1 MILDTVTRGMKA
13 LLNGNEITIYERT
26 VLESML
32 DQANRRGNL
41 TEKQVRFYNS
51 IASNYTENALME
63 KREWEAGFV
72 DKKLD
77 DLMIIA
83 RYYKAQGSYFLALV
97 EKILSDDN
105 YIPNKSQYHK
115 LCENKYA
122 QKVLTEHYKEPK
134 FEVGQQV
141 YLVSKA
147 PPPYAMRQTFKRG
160 GIILRANA
168 EPIENSCKGAKKY
181 LVLPIGDPHGV
192 VIEERWLKSRRGRK
206 ARENLEES
214 HHKGFSFSFCL
225 QLDMIKRHQARNR
238 LQLPWTTF

>member
-1 MILDTVTRGMKA
+1 MSLDAITGGMRA
-13 LLNGNEITIYERT
+13 LLNNNEITNYERT

-72 DKKLD
+72 GKKLD

-97 EKILSDDN
+97 DKILSDDS
-105 YIPNKSQYHK
+105 YIPNKSQYRK

-147 PPPYAMRQTFKRG
+147 PSVRLDLQRG

-206 ARENLEES
+206 TRENV
-214 HHKGFSFSFCL
+214 
-225 QLDMIKRHQARNR
+225 
-238 LQLPWTTF
+238 TTHLTEAATLLAALGATP

>member
-97 EKILSDDN
+97 EKIT
-105 YIPNKSQYHK
+105 IF
-115 LCENKYA
+115 
-122 QKVLTEHYKEPK
+122 LTR
-134 FEVGQQV
+134 
-141 YLVSKA
+141 VSTISFV
-147 PPPYAMRQTFKRG
+147 RTSTLKRFSRSTTRSPS
-160 GIILRANA
+160 LR
-168 EPIENSCKGAKKY
+168 
-181 LVLPIGDPHGV
+181 
-192 VIEERWLKSRRGRK
+192 
-206 ARENLEES
+206 
-214 HHKGFSFSFCL
+214 
-225 QLDMIKRHQARNR
+225 
-238 LQLPWTTF
+238 

>member
-1 MILDTVTRGMKA
+1 MSLDAITGSMRA
-13 LLNGNEITIYERT
+13 LLNNNEITNYERT

-41 TEKQVRFYNS
+41 SEKQVRFYNS
-51 IASNYTENALME
+51 IASNYTENALVE

-72 DKKLD
+72 GKKLD

-97 EKILSDDN
+97 DKILSDDS
-105 YIPNKSQYHK
+105 YIPNKSQYRK

-122 QKVLTEHYKEPK
+122 QKVLTEHYKDPK

-147 PPPYAMRQTFKRG
+147 PSVRLNLQRG
-160 GIILRANA
+160 GIVLRANA

-192 VIEERWLKSRRGRK
+192 VVEERWLKSRRDKKNERR
-206 ARENLEES
+206 A
-214 HHKGFSFSFCL
+214 
-225 QLDMIKRHQARNR
+225 
-238 LQLPWTTF
+238 

>member
-1 MILDTVTRGMKA
+1 MSLDAITGGMRA
-13 LLNGNEITIYERT
+13 LLSNNEITNYERT
-26 VLESML
+26 VLQSML

-41 TEKQVRFYNS
+41 SKKQVKFYNS
-51 IASNYTENALME
+51 IASNYTENALAE

-72 DKKLD
+72 GKKLD

-97 EKILSDDN
+97 EKILSDDS
-105 YIPNKSQYHK
+105 YIPNKSQYRK

-147 PPPYAMRQTFKRG
+147 PHRYAMRQTLQRG

-168 EPIENSCKGAKKY
+168 GPIENSCKGAKKY

-192 VIEERWLKSRRGRK
+192 VVEERWLKSRRDKKNERR
-206 ARENLEES
+206 A
-214 HHKGFSFSFCL
+214 
-225 QLDMIKRHQARNR
+225 
-238 LQLPWTTF
+238 

>member
-1 MILDTVTRGMKA
+1 MSLDAITGGMRA
-13 LLNGNEITIYERT
+13 LLNNNEITNYERT

-32 DQANRRGNL
+32 DQANRRGKL
-41 TEKQVRFYNS
+41 SEKQVKFYNS
-51 IASNYTENALME
+51 IASNYTENALAE

-72 DKKLD
+72 GKKLD

-97 EKILSDDN
+97 EKILSDDS
-105 YIPNKSQYHK
+105 YIPNKSQYRK

-147 PPPYAMRQTFKRG
+147 PCAPSGSFFTRG
-160 GIILRANA
+160 AIVLRANA
-168 EPIENSCKGAKKY
+168 GPIQNSCKGAKKY
-181 LVLPIGDPHGV
+181 LVLPIGEPHGV
-192 VIEERWLKSRRGRK
+192 VIEERWLKSRRDKKNERR
-206 ARENLEES
+206 A
-214 HHKGFSFSFCL
+214 
-225 QLDMIKRHQARNR
+225 
-238 LQLPWTTF
+238 